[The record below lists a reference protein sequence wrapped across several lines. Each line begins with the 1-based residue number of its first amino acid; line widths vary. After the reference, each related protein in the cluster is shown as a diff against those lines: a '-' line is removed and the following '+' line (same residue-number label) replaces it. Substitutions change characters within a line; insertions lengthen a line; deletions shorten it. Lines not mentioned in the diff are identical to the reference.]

1 MRSIAK
7 QLVGIFPLL
16 IFVSIGPVF
25 GQDPARL
32 NLDNLAGLSARA
44 QEVVEVNV
52 EGELLDLAKRVVS
65 KANDPNARKLADAIA
80 GLKAVYV
87 RVYEFDKENEYN
99 IADVDEIRDQLNAPG
114 WKRLANVRSKR
125 SNEKVDVYTMFTGN
139 IMNGV
144 AVIVSDPTS
153 IVLVNVIGPIDID
166 TLVELGGK
174 MNIPKLEIET
184 EKPMPRINN

>member
-7 QLVGIFPLL
+7 QFVGIFALL
-16 IFVSIGPVF
+16 IFVLIVPVR

-32 NLDNLAGLSARA
+32 NLDNLAGLEAKAR
-44 QEVVEVNV
+44 EVVEVNV
-52 EGELLDLAKRVVS
+52 DGELIELAKRVVS
-65 KANDPNARKLADAIA
+65 KTNDPDARKLGDAIG

-99 IADVDEIRDQLNAPG
+99 MADVDEIRSQLNAPG

-125 SNEKVDVYTMFTGN
+125 NNEKVDVYTMFTGN

-144 AVIVSDPTS
+144 AVVVSDPKS
-153 IVLVNVIGPIDID
+153 VVLVNVIGPIDIE

-184 EKPMPRINN
+184 EKPMPKIKN

>member
-7 QLVGIFPLL
+7 QLVGIFALL
-16 IFVSIGPVF
+16 IFVAIVPMR

-32 NLDNLAGLSARA
+32 NFDNLAGLEAKA
-44 QEVVEVNV
+44 KEVVEVNV
-52 EGELLDLAKRVVS
+52 DGELIELAKRVVS
-65 KANDPNARKLADAIA
+65 KTNDPDARKLGDAIG

-99 IADVDEIRDQLNAPG
+99 MADVDDIRAQLNAPG

-125 SNEKVDVYTMFTGN
+125 NNEKVDVYTMFTGSV
-139 IMNGV
+139 MNGV
-144 AVIVSDPTS
+144 AVVVSDPKS
-153 IVLVNVIGPIDID
+153 VVLVNVIGPIDIE

-184 EKPMPRINN
+184 EKPMPKIKN